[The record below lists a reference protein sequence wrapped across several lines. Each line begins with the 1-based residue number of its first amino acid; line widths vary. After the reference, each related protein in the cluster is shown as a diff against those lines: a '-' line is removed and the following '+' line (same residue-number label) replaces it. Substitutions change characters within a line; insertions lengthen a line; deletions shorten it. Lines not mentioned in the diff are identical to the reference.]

1 LKIAKK
7 DLTDEELEDLAR
19 DPVRAQEVVQA

>member
-19 DPVRAQEVVQA
+19 DPVRAQEVV